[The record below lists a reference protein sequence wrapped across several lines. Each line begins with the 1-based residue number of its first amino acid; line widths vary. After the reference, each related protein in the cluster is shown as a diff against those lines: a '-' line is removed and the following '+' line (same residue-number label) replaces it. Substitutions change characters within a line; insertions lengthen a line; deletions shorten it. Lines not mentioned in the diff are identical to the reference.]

1 MLMKRLLLLFLLLPL
16 TVHSAEQIE
25 LLHWWTSDGEAKAV
39 KVLQK
44 RWQAERNTWHDGAVS
59 GGGGSAAMLVLRSRI
74 LSGNPPDA
82 VHLKNAELHEWLQ
95 RGLVR
100 NLGMPA
106 QPGLWGRKFYPFV
119 LSTLDHQGR
128 MAAIPLGIHRTNW
141 LWINPSLFARLHL
154 DPPDNWDEFI
164 MVAEALQQQ
173 GIVPLA
179 IGNDPWQLGIL
190 FESIALGDGGS
201 DFFRRAFVNLDPEV
215 LASPQMEA
223 ILRRFHTLRRFLPT
237 NPQGISWSQATRMV
251 MQGKAAMQ
259 LMGDWAKAEWIH
271 DADAQPLRCLPAP
284 GTAGRF
290 SYNLNTIALLAQ
302 PDERQ
307 QAAQDSFASLLLSE
321 PLQQE
326 FNRLK
331 GSIPAEP
338 AISLQGFDPCG
349 IAAYQALQQAIQ
361 HGDLVPSMAE
371 SATLDPVIQ
380 QAILELLDNYFND
393 PDASSHVAAK
403 RLAQIVSSVAST
415 QKTNKIK

>member
-1 MLMKRLLLLFLLLPL
+1 MMKRLPLLALLLPL
-16 TVHSAEQIE
+16 TAHSAEQIE
-25 LLHWWTSDGEAKAV
+25 LLHWWTSGGEARAAA
-39 KVLQK
+39 VLQQQ
-44 RWQAERNTWHDGAVS
+44 WQAAGNSWRDGAVA
-59 GGGGSAAMLVLRSRI
+59 GGGGNAAMLVLRSRI
-74 LSGNPPDA
+74 LAGNPPDA
-82 VHLKNAELHEWLQ
+82 AHLKNAELHEWMH

-100 NLGMPA
+100 DLNMPTL
-106 QPGLWGRKFYPFV
+106 PGLWERKFYPFV
-119 LSTLDHQGR
+119 VSTLDHQGR
-128 MAAIPLGIHRTNW
+128 MAAIPLGIHRINW
-141 LWINPSLFARLHL
+141 LWINPSLFASLHL

-190 FESIALGDGGS
+190 FEAIALGDGGS

-215 LASPQMEA
+215 LDSPQMEA
-223 ILRRFHTLRRFLPT
+223 ILRRFHTLRRFLPPH
-237 NPQGISWSQATRMV
+237 PQGISWNQATHMV
-251 MQGKAAMQ
+251 MQGEAAMQ
-259 LMGDWAKAEWIH
+259 LMGDWVKAEWLY
-271 DADAQPLRCLPAP
+271 DTDAQALQCLPAP

-290 SYNLNTIALLAQ
+290 SYNLDAIALLSQ
-302 PDERQ
+302 PNGRQ

-321 PLQQE
+321 PLQQQ

-349 IAAYQALQQAIQ
+349 VDAYQALQQAIQ
-361 HGDLVPSMAE
+361 QGDLVPSMAE

-380 QAILELLDNYFND
+380 QAILELLSNYFND

-403 RLAQIVSSVAST
+403 RLARLVSSVAST
-415 QKTNKIK
+415 QKPNKIK